1 MTTRVTVGWR
11 TLRYGLLWLWL
22 LTMAQAFAA
31 TTVSNTATFAPPSG
45 VVDSGGG
52 CTTAVPPVCAGNN
65 TSTANVAVWTATVAK
80 SVNPITGSTV
90 GAGQVLSYSLTVTVT
105 GAATTAPVVL
115 TDTLGANLT
124 FGSVTSPGIY
134 TAAGS
139 GQVRT
144 FTLPVGA
151 AVGTHTVTY
160 TATVNAGATGSVD
173 NAVTGAPCSFTG
185 GCATSNPVGV
195 VSVTKTLTGESGV
208 LPGVAEP
215 GETLTYTITLG
226 NQTLAPVPNYPLTDT
241 LGAGLTFVSTDNGG
255 VNAGQTTTW
264 AGLTIPASG
273 SLVITVRATVNAPIS
288 GPSVRNIA
296 KRTGEP
302 DPICPGIGCVVT
314 PTVTTVT
321 VAKSVDPVS
330 GSTVVAGQTLTYTV
344 TTTVTGPAT
353 TAPTVLT
360 DTLSANLT
368 FDAVSSAGVYTA
380 GGSGQVR
387 TFTLPAGTPA
397 GSYAVRY
404 TAYVNAGATGTVSNA
419 VTGAPCTVA
428 GACTTANPVG
438 LVSVTK
444 ALIAESGAQTGIAEA
459 GETLTYTITLGNQ
472 TLAPVPNFPLTDTLG
487 AGLTFLSTDNGG
499 VNAGQ
504 TTTWAALTIPAS
516 GSLVI
521 TVRATVNAPIT
532 APNVRNIAKRTGEPD
547 PTCPGTACV
556 VTPTASAVTIAKSA
570 DPVPGSTVVAGQSLS
585 YTLTATVT
593 GGTTTA
599 PTVLTDT
606 LGANL
611 TFGSVTS
618 AGVFT
623 ASGSGQVRTF
633 SLPAGMVAGTY
644 SVIYTASVNL
654 GATGTVD
661 NAVTGAP
668 CTVVGGCTTSHPVGT
683 VSVTKA
689 LTAEDGTQSGLAE
702 AGETLTYTI
711 TLGNTTLAPVPA
723 FALTDTLGAGLTFV
737 STDNGGANVG
747 QTTTWTGLTIP
758 AAGNLVITV
767 RARVNA
773 PISTL
778 TVQNLAKRTGEPDPV
793 CPGISCVVT
802 PTAPTV
808 TIVAKTSDP
817 VTGST
822 VLPGQTIRYTVTT
835 TVTGRP
841 TTTPTVLT
849 DTLSDNLTFGTVITA
864 GPFTVESSGGAHR
877 FTLPAGTAVGTFVL
891 SYTATVN
898 GDATG
903 AVSNAI
909 TGADCSR
916 PGACA
921 TIHPLGAITLSK
933 ALTAESGTQA
943 GIAEPGETLTYTIL
957 LGNQSSQ
964 VLTGY
969 ALTDTMR
976 PSLTFLSSSPAG
988 VNNGLVTNWTNL
1000 QVPAGGSLPI
1010 TVLVRVNQTVAT
1022 PFVRNIAKPTGSPDP
1037 ACPSVNC
1044 VQTPTAPFVAP
1055 LKQLTAETGSVTRT
1069 GEPGE
1074 QLTYTITFTNS
1085 GGSAFNNYRFTE
1097 NVPAGATLTG
1107 VTGASGFGGPL
1118 VGPGTVNLVVP
1129 TVPVSGS
1136 AVVTVTFA
1144 MAPALPAGMSEVAN
1158 VISGGDIDP
1167 ACAAACTVSIPVEN
1181 PNQLSIIK
1189 TVAVREAR
1197 IGDLVRY
1204 TLTLTNLGAT
1214 NVVDA
1219 RIVDTPPMGFTVVAG
1234 SVAVLDGDGA
1244 FTASPGAYP
1253 MQVSGIDVAAGR
1265 QAVVSYLL
1273 RVGAGVRQGLHVNQA
1288 VTTNAVGR
1296 AISNTAT
1303 AQVNVVADPM
1313 VDEALILGT
1322 VFDDRDGDGW
1332 QDPAALS
1339 DVRVQ
1344 GGFAPGAYVPGS
1356 TTVDRGQGPKAQAD
1370 ASAPMLHGLALG
1382 GIAGRQS
1389 QADPETRHQVV
1400 IRQRLRTPTF
1410 TDDFV
1415 LTNAQGV
1422 TVRMDAAGRTTV
1434 EKSGDAAKG
1443 LNGAMPTVERRVAP
1457 AEGGYTVDY
1466 VIRNTGIEERGI
1478 PGVRVASVEGVL
1490 IETDQFGRYHLI
1502 GVSGGDMHRGRNF
1515 ILKVDP
1521 STLPAGAVFTTPN
1534 PLVRRVTPGLP
1545 VRFDFGSLLPIK
1557 TLRGREVIDI
1567 ELGEFLFTPGSR
1579 ALRPEHGPVIEKMAA
1594 KVNDYQGGDLV
1605 IRANGETQAL
1615 ALGRVEAVQA
1625 ALQALLSPA
1634 VANATR
1640 ITSRTDVQALGS
1652 TVVGVQGGQILL
1664 GTVLFD
1670 TDKTAIRP
1678 EFKPLITQVVE
1689 RLRARGGGVVGIV
1702 GHADQRASDAY
1713 NLDLGL
1719 RRARA
1724 VFEAIAAELPDSLR
1738 TQVRV
1743 ETVRVE
1749 RP

>member
-1 MTTRVTVGWR
+1 MTRARGR
-11 TLRYGLLWLWL
+11 GSNLCCCLLWVWL
-22 LTMAQAFAA
+22 LTVGHAFAA
-31 TTVSNTATFAPPSG
+31 TAVSNTATIAPPSG

-52 CTTAVPPVCAGNN
+52 CTTAVPPVCGGNN
-65 TSTANVAVWTATVAK
+65 TSTAEVAVWAVTVAK

-90 GAGQVLSYSLTVTVT
+90 VAGQTVTYTLTATVT
-105 GAATTAPVVL
+105 GAATTTPVVL

-124 FGSVTSPGIY
+124 FGTVTSPGVY
-134 TAAGS
+134 TAGGS

-160 TATVNAGATGSVD
+160 TATVNVGATGTVD

-185 GCATSNPVGV
+185 GCATSNPIGA
-195 VSVTKTLTGESGV
+195 VSVTKALIGESGV

-215 GETLTYTITLG
+215 GETLTYTVTLG

-273 SLVITVRATVNAPIS
+273 SLVITVRATVNAPIT

-302 DPICPGIGCVVT
+302 DPICPGTACVVT

-330 GSTVVAGQTLTYTV
+330 GATVVAGQTLTYTL
-344 TTTVTGPAT
+344 TAMVTGPAT
-353 TAPTVLT
+353 TTPTVLT

-380 GGSGQVR
+380 GGNGQVR
-387 TFTLPAGTPA
+387 TFTLPAGTVA

-404 TAYVNAGATGTVSNA
+404 TVHVNAGATGSVNNA
-419 VTGAPCTVA
+419 VTGGPCTFT
-428 GACTTANPVG
+428 GGCTTANPVG
-438 LVSVTK
+438 LVSVSK
-444 ALIAESGAQTGIAEA
+444 ALIAESGTQSGIAEP

-472 TLAPVPNFPLTDTLG
+472 TLAAVPNFPLTDTLG
-487 AGLTFLSTDNGG
+487 AGLTFVSTDNGG

-504 TTTWAALTIPAS
+504 TTTWAGLTIPAS

-532 APNVRNIAKRTGEPD
+532 GPSVRNIAKRTGEPD
-547 PTCPGTACV
+547 PICPGTACV
-556 VTPTASAVTIAKSA
+556 VTPTASTVTVAKSV
-570 DPVPGSTVVAGQSLS
+570 DPVSGSTVVAGQSLS

-593 GGTTTA
+593 GGATTT

-611 TFGSVTS
+611 TFGSVT
-618 AGVFT
+618 APGVYT
-623 ASGSGQVRTF
+623 ASGSGQVRSF

-668 CTVVGGCTTSHPVGT
+668 CTFTGGCTTSNPVGA

-689 LTAEDGTQSGLAE
+689 LTAQDGTQSGLAE

-711 TLGNTTLAPVPA
+711 TLGNATLAPVPGYS
-723 FALTDTLGAGLTFV
+723 LTDTLGAGLTFV
-737 STDNGGANVG
+737 SADNGGVNVG
-747 QTTTWTGLTIP
+747 QTTTWTGLTVP
-758 AAGNLVITV
+758 ASGTLVVTV
-767 RARVNA
+767 RARVNS
-773 PISTL
+773 PITTL
-778 TVQNLAKRTGEPDPV
+778 TVRNLAKRTGEPDPV

-822 VLPGQTIRYTVTT
+822 VLPGQTIRYTVIT
-835 TVTGRP
+835 TVTGGP

-849 DTLSDNLTFGTVITA
+849 DTLSDNLTFGTLITA
-864 GPFTVESSGGAHR
+864 GPFTVEGSGGVHR
-877 FTLPAGTAVGTFVL
+877 FTLPAGTAVGTFIV

-898 GDATG
+898 GNATG
-903 AVSNAI
+903 AVNNAV

-916 PGACA
+916 QGACS

-976 PSLTFLSSSPAG
+976 PGLTFVSSSPAG
-988 VNNGLVTNWTNL
+988 VNSGLVTNWTNL
-1000 QVPAGGSLPI
+1000 QVPAGGTLPI
-1010 TVLVRVNQTVAT
+1010 TVTVRVNQPVTTA
-1022 PFVRNIAKPTGSPDP
+1022 FVRNIAKPTGSPDP
-1037 ACPSVNC
+1037 ACPSLNC
-1044 VQTPTAPFVAP
+1044 VQTPTAPFVSP
-1055 LKQLTAETGSVTRT
+1055 QKQLTAETGSVVRT

-1097 NVPAGATLTG
+1097 NVPAGATLSG

-1118 VGPGTVNLVVP
+1118 VGPAAVNLVVP

-1144 MAPALPAGMSEVAN
+1144 MAATLPAGMSEVAN

-1234 SVAVLDGDGA
+1234 SVAVIDGDGS

-1265 QAVVSYLL
+1265 QAVITYLL

-1288 VTTNAVGR
+1288 VTTNTLGR

-1303 AQVNVVADPM
+1303 AQVNVVADPL

-1339 DVRVQ
+1339 EVRVQ

-1356 TTVDRGQGPKAQAD
+1356 TTVDRGQGPQAQAD
-1370 ASAPMLHGLALG
+1370 ASAPMLHGLSLG

-1400 IRQRLRTPTF
+1400 IRQRLREPAF

-1422 TVRMDAAGRTTV
+1422 TVRMNAAGATTV

-1443 LNGAMPTVERRVAP
+1443 LNGAMPTVERRVAS
-1457 AEGGYTVDY
+1457 ADGGYTVDY

-1545 VRFDFGSLLPIK
+1545 VRFDFGSQLPIQ
-1557 TLRGREVIDI
+1557 TLQGREMVDI

-1594 KVNDYQGGDLV
+1594 KVNAYQGGDLV

-1625 ALQALLSPA
+1625 ALQPLLSPA
-1634 VANATR
+1634 AASATR
-1640 ITSRTDVQALGS
+1640 ITVRTEVQALGS

-1670 TDKTAIRP
+1670 TDKTAIRT

-1724 VFEAIAAELPDSLR
+1724 VFEAIAAELPASLR

-1743 ETVRVE
+1743 ETVRGE